1 MSEFCPKFGNLE
13 GLHAV
18 CVGGAL
24 AAPFAAMLLA
34 DNGAEVFQIEST
46 VVPDIIRGYKYEY
59 AQLHRNVRDC
69 ALNIPSPE
77 GKEIFLRMMKWAD
90 VLIES
95 SKGGTF
101 DKWGLSDEALWE
113 VNPKLVIVHVS
124 GYGQSGDPKY
134 VARAA
139 YDFTGQAFSGYPLY
153 NGNPDQPPMNAK
165 PMVCDHITGLTA
177 AYGALMGVFR
187 AQRTGKGE
195 SVDVAQYE
203 AMLNVQYFYPV
214 LGFMFGQEVQRSEG
228 MDSITCGRQY
238 YKSKDGK
245 YVSIHMGGKG
255 PLSRG
260 LPIIGLGDDPD
271 FVGVQSVKHGQQ
283 SEEVCA
289 KYIAAID
296 KFASEHTAEEIDEIL
311 NSNGVPCARAMT
323 FADMMT
329 NSHYKAR
336 EDIIEYHCPSI
347 DETITGF
354 SAFPKFK
361 QAPQQVWRGG
371 PTYGMDNEFLLGML
385 GYSEDEISGFYES
398 GIIKK
403 EI

>member
-1 MSEFCPKFGNLE
+1 MNEFCPKFGNLE
-13 GLHAV
+13 GLRVV
-18 CVGGAL
+18 CVGSAL

-34 DNGAEVFQIEST
+34 DNGAEVFQVEST
-46 VVPDIIRGYKYEY
+46 LVPDILRGYKYEY
-59 AQLHRNVRDC
+59 AQLHRNVRGC

-77 GKEIFLRMMKWAD
+77 GKKIFLRMMEWAD

-101 DKWGLSDEALWE
+101 DKWDLSDEKLWE

-124 GYGQSGDPKY
+124 GYGQTGDPKY
-134 VARAA
+134 VSRAA
-139 YDFTGQAFSGYPLY
+139 YDFTGQAFSGYPLF

-165 PMVCDHITGLTA
+165 PMLCDHVTGLTA

-195 SVDVAQYE
+195 SVDVAQFE
-203 AMLNVQYFYPV
+203 AMLNIEYFYPIM
-214 LGFMFGQEVQRSEG
+214 GFMFGQEAQRSEG
-228 MDSITCGRQY
+228 LDSVTCGRQF

-255 PLSRG
+255 PMSRG
-260 LPIIGLGDDPD
+260 LPIIGLADDPD
-271 FVGVQSVKHGQQ
+271 FEGVQSVKYGQQ
-283 SEEVCA
+283 SDEVCS

-296 KFASEHTAEEIDEIL
+296 KFAAEHTAEEIDEIL
-311 NSNGVPCARAMT
+311 SSNGIPCAQVMT
-323 FADMMT
+323 FADMMV

-336 EDIIEYHCPSI
+336 ENIIQYHCPSI

-354 SAFPKFK
+354 APFPKFK
-361 QAPQQVWRGG
+361 QAPQQIWRGG

-385 GYSEDEISGFYES
+385 GYSEDEISGFYEA

-403 EI
+403 AR